1 MKKDV
6 RTISSKELEE
16 FFLKN
21 NQKSFVAKQVMEWLW
36 KKSKTSFSEMKNI
49 SKLNRELLDSN
60 YIINSIDS
68 EEIQVSNQ
76 KEMSEVFNFIYSGA
90 SPQEIYEWL
99 RNLQFKAWDEDDY
112 QFYVDKRY
120 YMNSFKG

>member
-1 MKKDV
+1 
-6 RTISSKELEE
+6 
-16 FFLKN
+16 
-21 NQKSFVAKQVMEWLW
+21 MENFKYTLSVGAE
-36 KKSKTSFSEMKNI
+36 KI
-49 SKLNRELLDSN
+49 A
-60 YIINSIDS
+60 